1 MPSFFEKRDPWG
13 HGLSLWVLLG
23 MVFLIPLAIWATA
36 STRMENE
43 VTDWLA
49 KGHPDYKV
57 LEWSKTYFPFEETVL
72 LTWEGSSLSDPRLK
86 RFAQAVTGVTGPDG
100 IRRGGLKQVD
110 RVTTPQELIE
120 RIEKYDVTRDEA
132 VRRLKGVL
140 LGTGNLRV
148 RLTEAG
154 RKQMQKTKQLLVE
167 RAQERLGLAIQ
178 VLPREVLP
186 AELQASANGE
196 DSAGDEPASETTAD
210 AAASFS
216 MPAEHDFQVTWKS
229 LNPDQSLIEK
239 FRTLAIHL
247 RTSKS
252 GTEPEGKA
260 LVEDCFFEVGSPAGI
275 AVHLSKA
282 GLADRKSTFAA
293 LRQQA
298 IEVGVNPD
306 KLHLGGRPVASAAL
320 DQEVLKALWNRD
332 VPVSDL
338 HRKSVLGLS
347 GLVGIVLAF
356 WMLKSL
362 RLAGMVLVVSYWTV
376 LISTALVPM
385 SGGSMNMVLVVMP
398 TLLLVTTLSGAIHLA
413 NYWKHAAARNLKTA
427 VLESHR
433 TAFGPVAWA
442 SVTAAIGQLSLC
454 TSSLAP
460 VRDFGIYTA
469 VGGIIAMFVV
479 LYGLPAM
486 LQLWPGQPPRAVEL
500 DHSGWRKLGFWI
512 AEHHVMVTTCSL
524 VACVIAMYGLRF
536 FETETKVIRYFS
548 DSTKVVRDYNYIE
561 RELAGIVP
569 VEVIVRFDQRDGIEN
584 LKFVE
589 RADIVRRIQQGIRK
603 LDDVSGSMSLA
614 DFLPEVTPPG
624 EKASPAEKVRFNA
637 KSRTIEGRVKDGSE
651 GRVKSYYTV
660 TRVKSEFN
668 EPGDELWRITAQ
680 VAIMSDLHYG
690 SLTKELDEVCQ
701 SVLKFHPGTNHH
713 VTGMVPVFL
722 ATQDALLRSFIMS
735 FMGTFIS
742 IAIVLVIL
750 MRNLW
755 AGLLAMVP
763 NILPIGAVFGL
774 ISWLGLK
781 VDIGTTVT
789 ASIAL
794 GITIDGTLHIVTW
807 FRLGLQ
813 QGKTRA
819 EAMALALEHCGPS
832 MWQTS
837 LIVSFGLLMLYP
849 SELILISRFGWLM
862 AVLLAAASLTDLF
875 LTPALLVGPMGYVLQ
890 KVMRVDSQAERHSA
904 EALLA
909 TEPPA
914 STRVGTHPHELKP
927 HIDAAAPTRTGHSD

>member
-13 HGLSLWVLLG
+13 HGLSLWVLLF
-23 MVFLIPLAIWATA
+23 MVFLIPLAIWGTTY
-36 STRMENE
+36 TRMENE

-49 KGHPDYKV
+49 KDHPQYKV
-57 LEWSKTYFPFEETVL
+57 LEWYKTYFPFEETLL
-72 LTWEGSSLSDPRLK
+72 LTWEGSSLSDPRVQK
-86 RFAQAVTGVTGPDG
+86 FAQAITGETGPDG

-110 RVTTPQELIE
+110 RVTTPHELIE
-120 RIEKYDVTRDEA
+120 RIEKYDVSRDEA
-132 VRRLKGVL
+132 INRLKGVL

-148 RLTEAG
+148 RLTETG
-154 RKQMQKTKQLLVE
+154 RKQLQKTKQLLVE
-167 RAQERLGLAIQ
+167 RAQERLGLTIK

-186 AELQASANGE
+186 IAPEVAALG
-196 DSAGDEPASETTAD
+196 ETTGDD
-210 AAASFS
+210 AAAPEASADEAAAFS
-216 MPAEHDFQVTWKS
+216 MPAEHDFQVTWTAMS
-229 LNPDQSLIEK
+229 PDHALIEK
-239 FRTLAIHL
+239 FRTLAVNL

-252 GTEPEGKA
+252 GTEPDGKP
-260 LVEDCFFEVGSPAGI
+260 LVEECFFEVGSPAGV
-275 AVHLSKA
+275 AVYLSKA
-282 GLADRKSTFAA
+282 GLVDRKGTFEA
-293 LRQQA
+293 LRQKA

-306 KLHLGGRPVASAAL
+306 KLHLGGRPVASSAL
-320 DQEVLKALWNRD
+320 DQEVVKAVWNRD
-332 VPVSDL
+332 VPASEI

-376 LISTALVPM
+376 LISTALVPVT
-385 SGGSMNMVLVVMP
+385 GGSMNMVLVVMP

-413 NYWKHAAARNLKTA
+413 NYWKHAAVRNLKTA
-427 VLESHR
+427 VLESHK

-454 TSSLAP
+454 TSSLTP

-486 LQLWPGQPPRAVEL
+486 LQLWPGKAPQAVEL

-512 AEHHVMVTTCSL
+512 ADHHIMVTTCSL

-548 DSTKVVRDYNYIE
+548 DSTQVVRDYNYLE

-569 VEVIVRFDQRDGIEN
+569 VDVIVRFDQRDGLEN

-614 DFLPEVTPPG
+614 DYLPEVTSPG
-624 EKASPAEKVRFNA
+624 DKASPAAKVRFSA

-660 TRVKSEFN
+660 TKVKTEFN
-668 EPGDELWRITAQ
+668 DPGDELWRITAQ
-680 VAIMSDLHYG
+680 VAIMSDIHYG
-690 SLTKELDEVCQ
+690 TLTKEFDEVCQ
-701 SVLKFHPGTNHH
+701 SVLKFYPGTNHH

-722 ATQDALLRSFIMS
+722 ATQDALLQSFIWS
-735 FMGTFIS
+735 FMGTFVS

-750 MRNLW
+750 MRNLS

-813 QGKTRA
+813 QGKSRA
-819 EAMALALEHCGPS
+819 DAMVLALEHCGPA

-837 LIVSFGLLMLYP
+837 FIVSLGLLMLFP
-849 SELILISRFGWLM
+849 SDLILISRFGWLM
-862 AVLLAAASLTDLF
+862 AVLLAAASLTELF

-890 KVMRVDSQAERHSA
+890 KMMRVGSTTEHTADVP
-904 EALLA
+904 LLPP
-909 TEPPA
+909 EPPA
-914 STRVGTHPHELKP
+914 STSIGTHPHELKP
-927 HIDAAAPTRTGHSD
+927 HIDGAAATRIGHAD

>member
-23 MVFLIPLAIWATA
+23 LVFLIPLAVWATA
-36 STRMENE
+36 SIRMENE

-49 KGHPDYKV
+49 KDHPQYKV
-57 LEWSKTYFPFEETVL
+57 LDWYRAYFPFEETVL
-72 LTWEGSSLSDPRLK
+72 LTWEGSGLSDPRVQK
-86 RFAQAVTGVTGPDG
+86 FAQAVTGEVGPDG
-100 IRRGGLKQVD
+100 VRRGGLKQVD
-110 RVTTPQELIE
+110 RVTTPHELIE
-120 RIEKYDVTRDEA
+120 RIEKYDVPREEA
-132 VRRLKGVL
+132 VSRLKGVL

-148 RLTEAG
+148 RLTETG
-154 RKQMQKTKQLLVE
+154 RKQLQKTKQLLVE
-167 RAQERLGLAIQ
+167 RAHERLGLTIRL
-178 VLPREVLP
+178 LPRESLAVEP
-186 AELQASANGE
+186 EVATAGESGDDGTAEA
-196 DSAGDEPASETTAD
+196 AGPESVAG
-210 AAASFS
+210 FS
-216 MPAEHDFQVTWKS
+216 SPAEHDFQVTWKAMS
-229 LNPDQSLIEK
+229 PDHSLIEK
-239 FRTLAIHL
+239 FRTLAVNL

-252 GTEPEGKA
+252 GTEPDGKA
-260 LVEDCFFEVGSPAGI
+260 LVEDCFFEVGSPAGV
-275 AVHLSKA
+275 AVYLSKA
-282 GLADRKSTFAA
+282 GLADREATFAA
-293 LRQQA
+293 LRQTA
-298 IEVGVNPD
+298 IDVGVNPD
-306 KLHLGGRPVASAAL
+306 KLHMGGRPVASAAL
-320 DQEVLKALWNRD
+320 DQEVFKSLWNRD
-332 VPVSDL
+332 VSMSEV

-347 GLVGIVLAF
+347 GLVGVVLAF
-356 WMLKSL
+356 WMLKSM
-362 RLAGMVLVVSYWTV
+362 RLGGMVLAVSYWTV
-376 LISTALVPM
+376 LISTALVPV

-398 TLLLVTTLSGAIHLA
+398 TLLLVTTLSGAIHVA
-413 NYWKHAAARNLKTA
+413 NYWKHAAVRNLKTA

-486 LQLWPGQPPRAVEL
+486 LQLWPDKAPQATEL
-500 DHSGWRKLGFWI
+500 DHSGWRRLGFWI
-512 AEHHVMVTTCSL
+512 ADHHVMVTTCSL

-548 DSTKVVRDYNYIE
+548 DSTRVVRDYNFIE
-561 RELAGIVP
+561 QELAGVVP
-569 VEVIVRFDQRDGIEN
+569 VDVIVRFDRRDGLEN

-589 RADIVRRIQQGIRK
+589 RADIVRRIQQGIRQ

-624 EKASPAEKVRFNA
+624 DKASPAEKVKFNA
-637 KSRTIEGRVKDGSE
+637 KSRTIESRVKDGSE
-651 GRVKSYYTV
+651 GRVKSYYSV
-660 TRVKSEFN
+660 TRVKTEFS

-680 VAIMSDLHYG
+680 VAIMSDIHYG
-690 SLTKELDEVCQ
+690 ALTKELDEVCQ

-722 ATQDALLRSFIMS
+722 ATQDALLQSFIWS
-735 FMGTFIS
+735 FMGTFVS
-742 IAIVLVIL
+742 IAIVLMLL

-813 QGKTRA
+813 QGKSRA
-819 EAMALALEHCGPS
+819 LAMAQALEHCGPA

-837 LIVSFGLLMLYP
+837 FIVSLGLLMLFP
-849 SELILISRFGWLM
+849 SDLILISRFGWLM

-875 LTPALLVGPMGYVLQ
+875 LTPALLVGPLGYVLQ
-890 KVMRVDSQAERHSA
+890 KVIRVESPA
-904 EALLA
+904 EARSATALL
-909 TEPPA
+909 PDDSPA
-914 STRVGTHPHELKP
+914 STSVGTHAHELKP
-927 HIDAAAPTRTGHSD
+927 HIDAATALRTGRCE